1 MNIFQLAELELI
13 REGKNPA
20 KNSYALLD
28 KAVKI
33 RKWLDLSDR
42 NKKVAQAR
50 YKLERSFQILKLKI

>member
-50 YKLERSFQILKLKI
+50 YKKEGLK